1 VGWVWGGGWLVATFP
16 MGGTI
21 EKSLVIAST
30 AFVLGPISGF
40 FASESRST
48 LRAAITGI
56 LVFVA

>member
-1 VGWVWGGGWLVATFP
+1 MANFR